1 MADKEYYYGV
11 DLFKF
16 IGAIL
21 VIMLH
26 ANPVG
31 EATTVGIII
40 RQIITPIA
48 VPFFFAASGFLSFF
62 TPPEFRATKVIRIL
76 KKYLIW
82 SIIYLPFVVI
92 AWLMD
97 GGINVKNIVTYL
109 KNFVFEGSY
118 QTIWFLNALW
128 VAIAVV
134 FVLLKHIEPKY
145 IFFLSLPFYTISC
158 LLSSWHGAFIK
169 LPFGQVISDLYYSVF
184 ETTKNGILF
193 GFTYVSLGVW
203 IAQFAKGKENEKAF
217 SKKRIIGLV
226 LCIVFVIVEFLI
238 RNTFVLNA
246 KGCDITFSLIP
257 ITALLLKIAVG
268 IKLPRK
274 PIWSVLRKY
283 STLLFLTQR
292 VPLTIFR
299 WVDAFTGKYFGFAI
313 LTTVPFVYFILVLSS
328 SFFISFCIIRLSK
341 HKKWIARIY

>member
-1 MADKEYYYGV
+1 M
-11 DLFKF
+11 
-16 IGAIL
+16 
-21 VIMLH
+21 
-26 ANPVG
+26 
-31 EATTVGIII
+31 
-40 RQIITPIA
+40 
-48 VPFFFAASGFLSFF
+48 S
-62 TPPEFRATKVIRIL
+62 PPRFRATKVIRIL

-92 AWLMD
+92 TWLMD

-134 FVLLKHIEPKY
+134 FLLLKHIEPKY

-158 LLSSWHGAFIK
+158 LLSSWYGAFIK
-169 LPFGQVISDLYYSVF
+169 LPFGYVISDLYYSVF

-203 IAQFAKGKENEKAF
+203 ISQFTKKKENKKAF
-217 SKKRIIGLV
+217 SKKRIISLV

-238 RNTFVLNA
+238 RAKFVVNS

-257 ITALLLKIAVG
+257 ITALLLKIAVD
-268 IKLPRK
+268 IKLPCK

-292 VPLTIFR
+292 IPLTIFR
-299 WVDAFTGKYFGFAI
+299 WVDAFTGKYFDFAI
-313 LTTVPFVYFILVLSS
+313 LTTVPFVYFTLVLLS
-328 SFFISFCIIRLSK
+328 SFFISFCLIRLSK
-341 HKKWIARIY
+341 HIKWIASIY